1 MARFLHGRID
11 IARIDGSTDGLAIQA
26 YDRER
31 RLLVEARWEP
41 RRHIMDRFALQVLS
55 RQEARELT
63 NLLAANGSALPSG
76 RVLTRERAH
85 EMAGNV
91 FSVRHL
97 TWPVTAGPEIRP
109 YLVAACKEAKAE
121 KSDVQISAVDGK
133 FSFAPSG
140 QYEYTRQDLEWIMRK
155 VWTNIRLSDDGVIGL
170 TVKGLVGDYAV
181 YLCGVPTRHPPEASD
196 PQEAKAQTA
205 EHTYRE
211 DLDQVAHYPG
221 DHGSTP
227 HTSSARRVRVTG
239 NGDGP
244 EPSRLSHV
252 VAPFNAGRSEEP
264 RGTRPPSKHNRHP
277 HKESAN
283 EPISTEQAIVQTAT
297 HAEPAVPECELWC
310 TTAPRSAKGGDF
322 ADGAQFTWDWL
333 YG

>member
-1 MARFLHGRID
+1 MQDVARFLHGRID

-26 YDRER
+26 YDKER

-41 RRHIMDRFALQVLS
+41 RRDIMDCFALQVLS

-91 FSVRHL
+91 FSVGHL

-109 YLVAACKEAKAE
+109 SLVAACKDAKAE

-133 FSFAPSG
+133 LNFAPPG
-140 QYEYTRQDLEWIMRK
+140 PYEYSRHDVQWIMRK

-181 YLCGVPTRHPPEASD
+181 YICGVPTRHPPKAPD
-196 PQEAKAQTA
+196 PQEAKAQVA
-205 EHTYRE
+205 EHTDRV
-211 DLDQVAHYPG
+211 DLDSPG
-221 DHGSTP
+221 EHGSDMSP
-227 HTSSARRVRVTG
+227 APQPVT
-239 NGDGP
+239 
-244 EPSRLSHV
+244 
-252 VAPFNAGRSEEP
+252 EE
-264 RGTRPPSKHNRHP
+264 KA
-277 HKESAN
+277 ESA
-283 EPISTEQAIVQTAT
+283 
-297 HAEPAVPECELWC
+297 
-310 TTAPRSAKGGDF
+310 
-322 ADGAQFTWDWL
+322 AQSPT
-333 YG
+333 